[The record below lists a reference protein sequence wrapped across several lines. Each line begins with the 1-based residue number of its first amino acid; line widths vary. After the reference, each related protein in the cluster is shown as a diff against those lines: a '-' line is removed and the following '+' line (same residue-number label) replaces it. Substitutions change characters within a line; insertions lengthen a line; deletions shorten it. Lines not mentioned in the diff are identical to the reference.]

1 MTFKISFKSLTIF
14 AKIPILYAWLDSAFI
29 SDAYIFLG
37 KAWGRGVSVEH
48 FSGDIFALLVNFKI
62 AFSMRVSYN

>member
-1 MTFKISFKSLTIF
+1 MVFKISFKSLNIF

-37 KAWGRGVSVEH
+37 KAWGGGGSVEH
-48 FSGDIFALLVNFKI
+48 FSEDSFARLVNFKG